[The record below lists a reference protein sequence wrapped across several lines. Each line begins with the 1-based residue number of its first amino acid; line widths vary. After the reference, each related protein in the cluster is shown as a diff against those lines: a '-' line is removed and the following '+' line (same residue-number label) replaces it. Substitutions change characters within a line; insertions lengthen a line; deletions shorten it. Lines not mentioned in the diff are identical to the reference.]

1 MNDQELYKAKAQAMK
16 ASKLAGYL
24 WAFREDGLEVTG
36 AKVRALPAAHR
47 RMAELVCDLP
57 LSSDTT
63 WELVAQIVDGLL
75 AHPLPADPFDILPGQ
90 S

>member
-1 MNDQELYKAKAQAMK
+1 MTDQELYKAQRQALK

-24 WAFREDGLEVTG
+24 WAFRNDGIEITG
-36 AKVRALPAAHR
+36 AKVRALPAEHR
-47 RMAELVCDLP
+47 RIAELVCDLP

-75 AHPLPADPFDILPGQ
+75 AHPLPVDPFDCLP
-90 S
+90 

>member
-1 MNDQELYKAKAQAMK
+1 VTEQELYKARAQAMK

-24 WAFREDGLEVTG
+24 WAFRQDGIDITG
-36 AKVRALPAAHR
+36 AKVRALPEAHK

-63 WELVAQIVDGLL
+63 WELVAQVIDGML
-75 AHPLPADPFDILPGQ
+75 AHPLPADPFEGLT
-90 S
+90 